1 MSRENADSMLS
12 RVLDVADKEV
22 SKQDY
27 SAALQSEL
35 SEGGFGM
42 GSESFGAKCIGRIHA
57 LGPFKREAA
66 RGHSR
71 TCCLPAPG
79 VGLETLIY

>member
-1 MSRENADSMLS
+1 MRGKLCTVPPQIFGDFPAQVDAALAADF
-12 RVLDVADKEV
+12 LDRACPGWEEDKEV

-42 GSESFGAKCIGRIHA
+42 GSESFGAKQSVHW
-57 LGPFKREAA
+57 
-66 RGHSR
+66 
-71 TCCLPAPG
+71 
-79 VGLETLIY
+79 